1 MNNIWVKCELIEWAS
16 DDTTLPKSIEA
27 FCIAP
32 EYLNENED
40 NFDAALS
47 DAIDEELT
55 IYYGVIGHC
64 ICFSQYDDKDCATL
78 DLQLLL
84 GACHK

>member
-1 MNNIWVKCELIEWAS
+1 MNNIWVKCELIEWGS
-16 DDTTLPKSIEA
+16 NDSELPKSIDA

-47 DAIDEELT
+47 DAIDERLSLE
-55 IYYGVIGHC
+55 YNAIGHC
-64 ICFSQYDDKDCATL
+64 ICFSQYNDAECEKL

-84 GACHK
+84 NACHK